1 MSIPRVV
8 ISAPSSGHGKTAV
21 SVGLIAALRA
31 RGVATCGFKIGPDHI
46 DAAYLGLAAAGV
58 GRNLDPRLTG
68 VNQLGPLFRH
78 GAGGSDV
85 AVLEGTMGL
94 YDGLAGRTDVESTA
108 QVAGL
113 LRAPV
118 LLVVDV
124 AAMGQSVAA
133 LVHGFRAYD
142 ELLWL
147 GGVILNRVIS
157 DRHEQVL
164 RESLD
169 DVGVPVLGA
178 VRRRSLTAVLPPRA
192 AGVVPA
198 LHGSVDA
205 RQAVRRLGE
214 AVADG
219 VDLDRV
225 LALARSAPA
234 LTAEPWS
241 PRAALAAAQVRA
253 GDRSASA
260 DDQPIREVE
269 GPVRAVAVPGRSDAR
284 RLPWAGPRPAAVV
297 EDPSE
302 ERTADLRGG
311 PVIAVAG
318 TPGGSYGYA
327 EVVELLAAAG
337 AQPVPVDP
345 LRDDRLPAGTRGLV
359 LGGAIP
365 EAYLDEISAN
375 VTLLAAIRTLAAAG
389 HPIVAEGAGLI
400 LLAREVDGR
409 PMAGVLPTA
418 VHLGGHIIHGYRDAV
433 TQSVSSLLQPGT
445 RLVGHR
451 SHRAACV
458 PRAGVAPAYG
468 WRGGA
473 PEGFVQGNI
482 FASLLCP
489 HWVAV
494 PSLASALVVAARGQA
509 SLRAAS

>member
-1 MSIPRVV
+1 MSVPRVV

-21 SVGLIAALRA
+21 SVGLLAALRA
-31 RGVATCGFKIGPDHI
+31 RGLAAAGFKIGPDHI
-46 DAAYLGLAAAGV
+46 DAAYLGLAAGV
-58 GRNLDPRLTG
+58 PGRNLDPRLTP
-68 VNQLGPLFRH
+68 VTQLGPLFRY
-78 GAGGSDV
+78 GARGADV

-118 LLVVDV
+118 VLVVDV

-147 GGVILNRVIS
+147 GGVILNRVVS

-169 DVGVPVLGA
+169 DLGVPVLGA
-178 VRRRSLTAVLPPRA
+178 VRRRALTVALPPRA
-192 AGVVPA
+192 AGVVPV

-205 RQAVRRLGE
+205 AQTVRRLGE
-214 AVADG
+214 AIADG
-219 VDLDRV
+219 VDLDRL

-241 PRAALAAAQVRA
+241 PRAALGQAVPDGEPVPA
-253 GDRSASA
+253 G
-260 DDQPIREVE
+260 
-269 GPVRAVAVPGRSDAR
+269 RAVP
-284 RLPWAGPRPAAVV
+284 PWAGPRPAALAD
-297 EDPSE
+297 DPAE
-302 ERTADLRGG
+302 LVDDPAERTADLRGG

-318 TPGGSYGYA
+318 TAAGGYGYA
-327 EVVELLAAAG
+327 EAVELLAAAG

-365 EAYLDEISAN
+365 EAYLDEIGAN
-375 VTLLAAIRTLAAAG
+375 VTLLAAIRALATAG
-389 HPIVAEGAGLI
+389 YPVLAEGSGLV

-409 PMAGVLPTA
+409 VMAGVLPTSA
-418 VHLGGHIIHGYRDAV
+418 RLAGHIIHGYRHAV
-433 TQSVSSLLQPGT
+433 TRSASPLLPTGT
-445 RLVGHR
+445 ALVGHR
-451 SHRAACV
+451 SHRAVCT
-458 PRAGVAPAYG
+458 PRAGVAPAYS
-468 WRGGA
+468 WQDGA
-473 PEGFVQGNI
+473 PEGFVQGNV
-482 FASLLCP
+482 FASLLCA
-489 HWVAV
+489 HWAGV
-494 PSLASALVVAARGQA
+494 PAVAAHLVESARGGADLRVA
-509 SLRAAS
+509 S